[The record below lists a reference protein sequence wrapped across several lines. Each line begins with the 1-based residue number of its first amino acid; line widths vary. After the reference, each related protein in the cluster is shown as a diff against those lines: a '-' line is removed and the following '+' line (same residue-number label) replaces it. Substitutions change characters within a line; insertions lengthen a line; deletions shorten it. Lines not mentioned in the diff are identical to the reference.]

1 MEDGS
6 EILAHLAGKLRIYK
20 IKILAGDKV
29 TVELTPYDKRRGRI
43 VLEKIKTM
51 KVSHQLKKS
60 SKDCKIVKREGK
72 IYVVCKKNPKH
83 KQRQGA

>member
-1 MEDGS
+1 MTKKEDKIKKEGTITESLPDGFFRVQMEDGS

-43 VLEKIKTM
+43 VFRRK
-51 KVSHQLKKS
+51 
-60 SKDCKIVKREGK
+60 
-72 IYVVCKKNPKH
+72 
-83 KQRQGA
+83 

>member
-43 VLEKIKTM
+43 VFRKN
-51 KVSHQLKKS
+51 KKL
-60 SKDCKIVKREGK
+60 
-72 IYVVCKKNPKH
+72 
-83 KQRQGA
+83 

>member
-1 MEDGS
+1 MTKKEDKIKKEGTVTESLPDGFFRVQMEDGS

-43 VLEKIKTM
+43 VFR
-51 KVSHQLKKS
+51 KK
-60 SKDCKIVKREGK
+60 
-72 IYVVCKKNPKH
+72 
-83 KQRQGA
+83 

>member
-1 MEDGS
+1 MTKKEDKIKKEGTVTESLPDGFFRVHMEDGS

-43 VLEKIKTM
+43 VFRRK
-51 KVSHQLKKS
+51 
-60 SKDCKIVKREGK
+60 
-72 IYVVCKKNPKH
+72 
-83 KQRQGA
+83 

>member
-1 MEDGS
+1 MTKKEDKIKKEGTVTESLPDGFFRVQMEDGS

-43 VLEKIKTM
+43 VFRRK
-51 KVSHQLKKS
+51 
-60 SKDCKIVKREGK
+60 
-72 IYVVCKKNPKH
+72 
-83 KQRQGA
+83 